1 MDISADSW
9 REDQANL
16 KNMQRRRKEL
26 VAEIEADRRKIVC
39 PWRPGGLHIAQK
51 PWRPFVP
58 RDHRPPVPSAS
69 ESQAASG
76 REAANE
82 TQGFGTQGA
91 VGQESMG
98 GSKGIGTQGKKCEMR
113 DGGPQRP
120 HTAPT
125 PRKRDF
131 MDKLSVRARRILAAQ
146 QPGTPLHSAFSTYS
160 NYPYLLASTQG
171 SHKSPAPPLGGRAVG
186 DFSPPGSPEGHSWT
200 RVGEG
205 SKHAWAEITESASAR
220 GRSLKSTVKYGK
232 GTPRPHS
239 AAPEAPGRIFTSKR
253 RQSKGCDIRNP
264 GSADASSVS
273 TPATASVSEGI
284 SRLWR
289 EKDFDVIDGDQHGNC
304 AESRNL
310 QLQGDIGVTVLC
322 SRLCGPSDMV
332 YKRAAWPSRPE
343 RPATSRPC
351 RRKARTTRKV
361 SKVRDIVPK
370 IYPDERENESH
381 DKDGAGSTSDSTRDE
396 LNVDKKSAPSAA
408 LDVLEDRLSTSS
420 WRRVNQRR
428 KVFRYMVCSRG
439 LRMQTLH
446 LSTCLGTYFTYMIC
460 RGLPF
465 LAYLIRLQYA
475 CIPDIFAISYF
486 GLWRTLNP
494 CRHRIPVRS
503 ARRYPR
509 GRSGVILIDHD
520 ESVYGILVLPS
531 TLRVPV
537 GITIPTLGSVDWAAV
552 AAINLEYIVVRHAT
566 GEKGGEND
574 DNEGAACA
582 PKWSFRWTWIGP
594 R

>member
-1 MDISADSW
+1 MVEGFGKGVDISADSW

-428 KVFRYMVCSRG
+428 KVFRGYSDRSRRERIWDPG
-439 LRMQTLH
+439 
-446 LSTCLGTYFTYMIC
+446 SAF
-460 RGLPF
+460 
-465 LAYLIRLQYA
+465 YA
-475 CIPDIFAISYF
+475 
-486 GLWRTLNP
+486 
-494 CRHRIPVRS
+494 
-503 ARRYPR
+503 
-509 GRSGVILIDHD
+509 
-520 ESVYGILVLPS
+520 
-531 TLRVPV
+531 
-537 GITIPTLGSVDWAAV
+537 
-552 AAINLEYIVVRHAT
+552 
-566 GEKGGEND
+566 
-574 DNEGAACA
+574 EGASRHHHSDPRVGGLGGGSSDKFRIYCGKACDRGEGRRERRQRRRRVCA
-582 PKWSFRWTWIGP
+582 EVELPVDMDWTKVDTKLLSKAAGGMQMQLEGKFFAVIADDEGGAKLDECFREAREILDAAGNLLGWPYILRERNHGTQ
-594 R
+594 